1 MNTPKINKIY
11 LDMDGVI
18 CDFNKR
24 FTELIGHGPRESDAR
39 KNFAVDFPKVIDMNI
54 FYDLDPMADMNQ
66 LIGYLNSTGLPVEIL
81 SSTARESTYDAVSQ
95 QKARWL
101 DKHNI
106 FYPRI
111 FVPGKQHKA
120 KYANENSVIIDDT
133 FAVIDAWNKA
143 GGIGILH
150 TDALTSISKMSTLLK
165 P

>member
-1 MNTPKINKIY
+1 MPNITKIY

-18 CDFNKR
+18 CDFNKK
-24 FTELIGHGPRESDAR
+24 FTEMLGYSPRDSDAR
-39 KNFAVDFPKVIDMNI
+39 KNFGVDFPKVIDMNI
-54 FYDLDPMADMNQ
+54 FYDLDPMPDMNQ
-66 LIGYLNSTGLPVEIL
+66 LIGYLNSTGIPVEIL
-81 SSTARESTYDAVSQ
+81 SSTARESNYEAVSQ
-95 QKARWL
+95 QKSRWL

-133 FAVIDAWNKA
+133 LAVFEAWNSA

-150 TDALTSISKMSTLLK
+150 TDALTSITKLSTLLK